1 MNIFGLDVEQLD
13 LDEARAALSE
23 CQIEQLPNVP
33 PFLSRRECAAILRVS
48 IKVINNLVSAGQ
60 LPIVKIPG
68 DSPDTFNLFGTPTEP
83 AYIECILRCDLI
95 NFLEKALLHNKP
107 ILG

>member
-23 CQIEQLPNVP
+23 CPIEQLPNVP
-33 PFLSRRECAAILRVS
+33 PFLSKRECAAILRVS
-48 IKVINNLVSAGQ
+48 IKVINNLVNDGQ

-68 DSPDTFNLFGTPTEP
+68 DSPDTADLFGASTEP
-83 AYIECILRCDLI
+83 TYIECILRSDLK
-95 NFLEKALLHNKP
+95 NFLEKVLLHNKP
-107 ILG
+107 ILD